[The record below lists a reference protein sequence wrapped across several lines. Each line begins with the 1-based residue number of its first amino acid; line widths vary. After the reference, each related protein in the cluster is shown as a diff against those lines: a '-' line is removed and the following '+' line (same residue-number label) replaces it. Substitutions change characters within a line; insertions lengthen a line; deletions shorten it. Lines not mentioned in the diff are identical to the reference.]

1 MKFNSRISLL
11 LLSTCIFVLSACTTP
26 ATPTADASEPQVP
39 ATEAVSAPVE
49 SSGLDACTL
58 LTKAD
63 AESILGQVV
72 QDPQRPIQGSATFD
86 VSSCKYQVEGEAAY
100 ENVTLIVT
108 VPVSGDA
115 QSAQTAF
122 ETDKAASLE
131 MLGAVPVDVP
141 GVGDSAYWVAGYGN
155 QLSILKGNTHLIL
168 SATNQTGD
176 SAPQA
181 VVDLAMVIL
190 SRLP

>member
-11 LLSTCIFVLSACTTP
+11 LLSACIFVLSACTTP

-49 SSGLDACTL
+49 SSGLDACAL

-86 VSSCKYQVEGEAAY
+86 VSSCKYQVEGEAAS

-108 VPVSGDA
+108 VPVNGDA

-122 ETDKAASLE
+122 ETDKAASSE
-131 MLGAVPVDVP
+131 MLGAAPVDVP

-181 VVDLAMVIL
+181 VIDLAVVIL